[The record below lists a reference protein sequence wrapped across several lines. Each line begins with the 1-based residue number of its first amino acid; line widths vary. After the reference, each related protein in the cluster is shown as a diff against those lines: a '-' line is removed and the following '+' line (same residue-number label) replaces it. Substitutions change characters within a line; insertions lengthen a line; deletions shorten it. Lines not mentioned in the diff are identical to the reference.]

1 MRKTLF
7 SVLMLAAVAF
17 ACTKPEQQGNENTPG
32 GGTADAKIELTSGAS
47 VSVPVEGD
55 IVTINFKATADWTAA
70 SDAEWLTL
78 TTKSGKAGDACSVKG
93 SAVKNETNDVRT
105 AKVTI
110 TAGKATAE
118 VTVTQDQTNAL
129 NIKVLDYE
137 VDAEG
142 GTVEVQVEANV
153 EYEVT
158 IPEAVDWVH
167 NATTKGLATTT
178 VTLTVDPSTD
188 LEAREANI
196 KIAAGDLSSSIKI
209 TQAAFEAYFD
219 WIEPYNVN
227 QWSYYW
233 GEKLYL
239 PQEGFDITID
249 VSSNIE
255 WRTFFSVWSNDEGK
269 MVDSYDLG
277 WCQLSFDENSIH
289 LVGSANE
296 TYVARSNIIYCECT
310 INGAVSSEFGAMC
323 EFIQDGLVPEAS
335 ASVMWTK
342 KFSDINAAVKPGY
355 NRLAYKTANG
365 DALLLSDGE
374 KIHVL
379 SPADGSYLKSITWNN
394 IKPVSICS
402 DEAGNIIAAEDIAF
416 EKDTE
421 YDIYYTS
428 DVNAD
433 PVSLIHHKADFSGTL
448 GGIRVRGNIEN
459 RAVVTGFISGSR
471 YWAGWEI
478 DNKAISMD
486 NYYAQDTGGQ
496 ARGPIANNADAWS
509 PESGAAMSVGPT
521 LSAGVMYRA
530 YDTVQSLYY
539 LADAYTPNWMDT
551 GSYVWNMVSDAG
563 AGGDEN
569 QNNMDIIDYEGRRI
583 MAYTQGMQWNYVT
596 NADVYFLDITN
607 PSDVKVIAILDG
619 GELACVDEIAIGTD
633 YGWGASAAY
642 TSADVKLH
650 VEEGT
655 GLVCYVVNSSME
667 SLSKVLVT
675 F

>member
-137 VDAEG
+137 VGAEG

-167 NATTKGLATTT
+167 NATTKGLATSK
-178 VTLTVDPSTD
+178 VTLTVDQSYD
-188 LEAREANI
+188 EEVREANI

-209 TQAAFEAYFD
+209 SQAAFE
-219 WIEPYNVN
+219 PY
-227 QWSYYW
+227 YDM
-233 GEKLYL
+233 EL
-239 PQEGFDITID
+239 PEGVGMFSGFGDGDPLVLPADATEFTIN
-249 VSSNIE
+249 VSSNLE
-255 WRTFFSVWSNDEGK
+255 QHCYFAPWDATVGAAVETNDVGWIKFEYDNEKIVFTIQPNEG
-269 MVDSYDLG
+269 
-277 WCQLSFDENSIH
+277 
-289 LVGSANE
+289 
-296 TYVARSNIIYCECT
+296 YVAREEYFYSGCFI
-310 INGAVSSEFGAMC
+310 GDKDFGAYGSC
-323 EFIQDGLVPEAS
+323 ILIRQEGLVPEAG
-335 ASVMWTK
+335 ASVLWTK
-342 KFSDINAAVKPGY
+342 KFSEISDAIKPGY
-355 NRLAYKTANG
+355 NRLAYKTSGG

-374 KIHVL
+374 KVHVM
-379 SPADGSYLKSITWNN
+379 SPADGSYWKAITWTGV
-394 IKPVSICS
+394 KPTSIAS
-402 DEAGNIIAAEDIAF
+402 DDAGNVIVGEDIPFA
-416 EKDTE
+416 TGTT
-421 YDIYYTS
+421 YSVYYTTN
-428 DVNAD
+428 VNEE
-433 PVSLIHHKADFSGTL
+433 PVKLFEHTADFEGTI
-448 GGIRVRGNIEN
+448 GSWRVRGDLSN
-459 RAVVTGFISGSR
+459 RAVVTGFVSGA
-471 YWAGWEI
+471 YFWAGWEI
-478 DNKAISMD
+478 SNFEVALD
-486 NYYAQDTGGQ
+486 NYYNVNGQ
-496 ARGPIANNADAWS
+496 TRGPIKNAADAWT
-509 PESGAAMSVGPT
+509 PEAGAVMSLGPT
-521 LSAGVMYRA
+521 LKDGIVYRA
-530 YDTVQSLYY
+530 YDTVDYLYY
-539 LADAYTPNWMDT
+539 LKDAYTPNWVTAYDWKEL
-551 GSYVWNMVSDAG
+551 SQAG
-563 AGGDEN
+563 AGGNEN

-583 MAYTQGMQWNYVT
+583 VAYTQGFQWTYGG
-596 NADVYFLDITN
+596 NADVYFIDVTN
-607 PSDVKVIAILDG
+607 PESASEIAILKGDQ
-619 GELACVDEIAIGTD
+619 LASVDEIAIGVD

-650 VEEGT
+650 VEEGL
-655 GLVCYVVNSSME
+655 GLVCYVVNSSKE
-667 SLSKVLVT
+667 SLSKVLIT